1 MNKKIIL
8 FAVFMFLM
16 VIPIYY
22 RQIKVDKL
30 INPYTSKNLPDKI
43 DTYIYFSV
51 HSTKEL
57 KVTGQE
63 SIKEIVALL
72 TNMKVQKQ
80 FIAPKSYSPKLKETY
95 QLVLCDNNDE
105 KNHIYICIYNSK
117 YIKINN
123 KIYKIIDAG
132 NLSGIYNSVVM
143 DQQEG
148 SLDEFYYDLIQ

>member
-43 DTYIYFSV
+43 DTYIYFSA
-51 HSTKEL
+51 HSTKAL
-57 KVTGQE
+57 KVIGQK
-63 SIKEIVALL
+63 SIKEIVTLL
-72 TNMKVQKQ
+72 GNMKVQKQ
-80 FIAPKSYSPKLKETY
+80 FIAPKSYSSRLKETY
-95 QLVLCDNNDE
+95 QLVLYDKNDE
-105 KNHIYICIYNSK
+105 KNYVYICIYNSS

-123 KIYKIIDAG
+123 KSYKIIDAG
-132 NLSGIYNSVVM
+132 NLSSIYNAAVM